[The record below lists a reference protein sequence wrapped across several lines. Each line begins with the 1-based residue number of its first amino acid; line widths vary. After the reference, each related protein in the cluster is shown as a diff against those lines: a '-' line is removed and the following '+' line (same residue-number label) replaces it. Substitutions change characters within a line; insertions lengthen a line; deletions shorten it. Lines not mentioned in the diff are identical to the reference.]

1 MFDLSAEYRQQH
13 FLTGLLF
20 TELAAALDAD
30 SEGCVSQFADF
41 RMGSGHTVTLGKVVV
56 WLQDSPVSPTLFSEL
71 LCNIAVTQLWFYLQY
86 VPSSEKK
93 YTICGGSVG

>member
-30 SEGCVSQFADF
+30 SEGWVSQFVDF
-41 RMGSGHTVTLGKVVV
+41 RMGSSHIITLGKVIV
-56 WLQDSPVSPTLFSEL
+56 LFQVSLVSRTLFSESL
-71 LCNIAVTQLWFYLQY
+71 
-86 VPSSEKK
+86 
-93 YTICGGSVG
+93 